1 MNASTERPFIV
12 EDLVVCHAPSGSAIV
27 GPLSLQVAPGEI
39 LGLVGESG
47 SGKTTAGL
55 ALLGYAKRNLEITSG
70 SIQCDGVDLLQLS
83 MGRLREQRGR
93 RISYVPQDP
102 STALNPSARIG
113 RQFVELLTHHL
124 RLSRKQAT
132 EQVRTMLA
140 EVGLP
145 SDVEF
150 LRRYPFELS
159 GGQQQRVAIAMAFSC
174 KPRLVVL
181 DEPTTGLDVS
191 SQQVVLNVIRK
202 LTRSHGTSCVY
213 ISHDLSVVAVV
224 ATRIGVMY
232 SGSIV
237 EEGPIAQV
245 FNAPRHPYTAR
256 LLASSPDVERVAAVV
271 GIPGNAPSPLR
282 RPQGCPFAPRCDL
295 ATEECS
301 AALPDL
307 APVGATHRW
316 RCVHPIAS
324 GQSGYRPPLVNR
336 DADRTTPPVLRVA
349 GLDARYGAR
358 QVLWGIDLEVREGS
372 CLALIGESG
381 SGKTTLG
388 RVLCGIHA
396 EARGEV
402 YLRGEPLP
410 LAVQARSRQQLRS
423 MSYVFQNP
431 YSSLNPR
438 RTVGDNVARP
448 LKFVKHG
455 DRDERARVLEA
466 LRRVALNPD
475 YADRFPGQLSG
486 GERQRVAIA
495 RALVTEPEFLICDE
509 VTSALD
515 VSVQASIVSLLAR
528 LQSEMGLGILFIT
541 HDLALVRQIAHDVAV
556 IKDGRIVEH
565 ADSERVFTAPDDPY
579 TRELLELT
587 PRPSRLAAT
596 LAAPES
602 DDDPAS
608 RLAAE

>member
-1 MNASTERPFIV
+1 MVRHTSSDT
-12 EDLVVCHAPSGSAIV
+12 AIV
-27 GPLSLQVAPGEI
+27 GPLSFQVAPGEI

-55 ALLGYAKRNLEITSG
+55 ALLGYSKRNLEVASG
-70 SIQCDGVDLLQLS
+70 SIQYDGVDLLQLS
-83 MGRLREQRGR
+83 KSRVRGQRGR

-124 RLSRKQAT
+124 HLSRSEATDQA
-132 EQVRTMLA
+132 RTMLA

-145 SDVEF
+145 SDDEF
-150 LRRYPFELS
+150 LRRCPFELS

-191 SQQVVLNVIRK
+191 SQQVVLNVIRT
-202 LTRSHGTSCVY
+202 LTSSHGTSCVY

-237 EEGPIAQV
+237 EEGSVAEV

-282 RPQGCPFAPRCDL
+282 RPQGCPFAPRCNV

-301 AALPDL
+301 VALPDL
-307 APVGATHRW
+307 VPIGAPHRW
-316 RCVHPIAS
+316 RCIHPIAS
-324 GQSGYRPPLVNR
+324 GQSGCRPPLVNR
-336 DADRTTPPVLRVA
+336 DVDRAKPPVLQVA

-358 QVLWGIDLEVREGS
+358 QVLWDINLEVREGN

-388 RVLCGIHA
+388 RVLCGIHP
-396 EARGEV
+396 EAQGEV
-402 YLRGEPLP
+402 FLRGEPLALP
-410 LAVQARSRQQLRS
+410 VQVRSRQQLRS

-448 LKFVKHG
+448 LKLSRQE
-455 DRDERARVLEA
+455 DRDKQVRVLDA

-475 YADRFPGQLSG
+475 YANRFPGQLSG

-495 RALVTEPEFLICDE
+495 RALVTEPKFLICDE

-528 LQSEMGLGILFIT
+528 LQREMGLGILFIT

-556 IKDGRIVEH
+556 IRVGRIVEN
-565 ADSERVFTAPDDPY
+565 ADSERVFTAPHDAY
-579 TRELLELT
+579 TKELLELT

-596 LAAPES
+596 LADPERR
-602 DDDPAS
+602 DDPGS
-608 RLAAE
+608 RMPAE